1 MGERYKMVPKEIK
14 EYVKGMYGRPAVPI
28 KREIVEK
35 IIGDQEVITCRP
47 ADLLPPLLAIES
59 EKIKEYIEEE
69 EDVLSYILFPNV
81 AEEYFKFRR
90 AQKYKIDSDLVNIDE
105 KTHPV

>member
-1 MGERYKMVPKEIK
+1 
-14 EYVKGMYGRPAVPI
+14 MYGSPAVPI
-28 KREIVEK
+28 KQEIIEK
-35 IIGDQEVITCRP
+35 IIGNQEVITCRP
-47 ADLLPPLLAIES
+47 ADLLEPQIAIER

-81 AEEYFKFRR
+81 AEDYFKFRQ
-90 AQKYKIDSDLVNIDE
+90 AEKYKIDSDLVSKED

>member
-1 MGERYKMVPKEIK
+1 MIPKEIK
-14 EYVKGMYGRPAVPI
+14 EYVKGMYGRSPVPMA
-28 KREIVEK
+28 KEIIEK

-47 ADLLPPLLAIES
+47 ADLLTPQLAIER

-69 EDVLSYILFPNV
+69 EDVLSYVLFPNV
-81 AEEYFKFRR
+81 AEDYFKFRQ
-90 AQKYKIDSDLVNIDE
+90 AQKYKIDSNLVNKEE